1 MISDAFVRVVRV
13 GEGDGVNGAARIQT
27 VTPQQNPLLASVL
40 EAFAGRTG
48 VPVLI
53 NTSLNVKG
61 MPICGTPEMAL
72 DCLGSCGLDALL
84 IEGWWVAK

>member
-1 MISDAFVRVVRV
+1 
-13 GEGDGVNGAARIQT
+13 
-27 VTPQQNPLLASVL
+27 VL

-72 DCLGSCGLDALL
+72 DCLGSCGRDALL